1 VAVQAVSVPAVTPA
15 GSFRLTVGGSN
26 GGIVD
31 LPWNVNIA
39 VFKAALSSLLGTPF
53 TMYSGQG

>member
-1 VAVQAVSVPAVTPA
+1 MSVPAVTPA